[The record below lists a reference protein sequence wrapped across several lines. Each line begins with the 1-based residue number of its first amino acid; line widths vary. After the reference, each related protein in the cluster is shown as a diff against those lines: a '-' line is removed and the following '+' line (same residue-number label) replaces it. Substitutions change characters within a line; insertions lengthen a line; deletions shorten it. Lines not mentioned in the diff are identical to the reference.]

1 MFLTN
6 ASFRLR
12 KRKNT
17 IIIFMENATSRMK
30 KKIYELIM
38 SQNIGNVLEINDE
51 KKKRK
56 RTINKK

>member
-51 KKKRK
+51 KKKK
-56 RTINKK
+56 ELSTKNK